1 MGIWACRIEERLS
14 RQQPEH
20 QLPPASDQCWQELLR
35 KAELASNNNPPLKV
49 AVCDEDDDGESAL
62 NGRTDTRAAAS
73 SPAGHSSTSSMVVT
87 KHAAVCSAVTL
98 ETTAEI
104 SDDSDDSDVERD
116 CKHLDKHIPAI
127 SGTFQDLQVADSN
140 RTEFC
145 DKNACPAIMC
155 CI

>member
-1 MGIWACRIEERLS
+1 
-14 RQQPEH
+14 
-20 QLPPASDQCWQELLR
+20 
-35 KAELASNNNPPLKV
+35 
-49 AVCDEDDDGESAL
+49 
-62 NGRTDTRAAAS
+62 
-73 SPAGHSSTSSMVVT
+73 MVVT
-87 KHAAVCSAVTL
+87 KHAAACSAVTL

-145 DKNACPAIMC
+145 DKNACRAIMC